1 MAFEPDKAQARAAV
15 EGVVLDGES
24 ARALYHDARERGAA
38 VERRGADFGYA
49 LRQRNV
55 FELLAAVKGVST
67 DYIHGQFGIAVYNRA
82 PEFPDVLRRTEQHG
96 RAAHGQIGA
105 AVGGLLCCSYRIIQ
119 LFCKFLGFFRIYA
132 DDFYVRV
139 ISHDS
144 RIQSNIVII
153 RDKNALQLRRTGEC
167 ARCNSLH
174 IIRDSVRLRT
184 RYHSV
189 EHGIAV
195 LIHVRQTVAVN
206 FIALL
211 TAVYTDSRWVSA
223 QRLAVFPNDL
233 VHHINVFYPDRA
245 AEHILEVDFRER
257 AAL

>member
-1 MAFEPDKAQARAAV
+1 MEAHDLDLGHGLLDDLE
-15 EGVVLDGES
+15 VVLAHLHHLVEFGETLVGVEDQSADGLVFATVGQSEVEELVGLVDLQAS
-24 ARALYHDARERGAA
+24 RE
-38 VERRGADFGYA
+38 
-49 LRQRNV
+49 
-55 FELLAAVKGVST
+55 
-67 DYIHGQFGIAVYNRA
+67 
-82 PEFPDVLRRTEQHG
+82 DVV
-96 RAAHGQIGA
+96 

-206 FIALL
+206 FVALL

-223 QRLAVFPNDL
+223 QRLAVLPNDL
-233 VHHINVFYPDRA
+233 VHHINVFYLDRTT
-245 AEHILEVDFRER
+245 EHILEVDFRER
-257 AAL
+257 AALEHDLAVVVP